1 MDTWLPFVIIG
12 LTSGAVYGL
21 AAVGLVLTYK
31 TSGIFNF
38 GYGAIAAVAAFI
50 FYFLYTQHGVPWPI
64 AAAIVVFVVAPVL
77 GLGMEVFGRILGP
90 VPDTLKVVATVGLIT
105 SVLALGAI
113 LFGGSNDIT
122 FESFLPTSTYQI
134 FGVNVGWDQTIT
146 ILIALFAT
154 IALSYVLRATRLGI
168 AMRGVVDNPEL
179 LSITGVKPRRI
190 RRYAWIIG
198 TTFMCIC
205 GLLISPGLSVN
216 AQVLT
221 LLVVEAFGAAA
232 FGYFSSLPLAFVGG
246 LVLGVASALC
256 TYWVV
261 NIPALSGLPAALPF
275 VMLFVVLVV
284 TPKARLFV
292 HRGITTLPVQ
302 RSYYFPIR
310 VRLLAAAVVLVV
322 FALIPQMVGGY
333 LGIWSQAL
341 TAMILFFSLGVLV
354 RLSGQISLCQYAFAA
369 VGAAGMGHF
378 AGNLHIPWL
387 LALLLSGL
395 IAVPVGALIAI
406 PAIRLSGIFLA
417 LATLGFGIL
426 LEQLCYQLGIMFG
439 PTENGIATPRPDVTI
454 GGWFLGSDVGFYY
467 VLLIAVVITAI
478 IVLAVHYGRMGR
490 LLRGLGDS
498 AVALETLGATTN
510 TTKVMIFCV
519 SAFLAAISGALLAST
534 LNYAFGGAFSSFG
547 SLELLA
553 VVVIVVIGDPWYA
566 VVAAISVAIP
576 AAYIH
581 LGNISEYIGLFFGV
595 GAATFAY
602 GYQTGR
608 IATTPRA
615 LRRAGDRLNVLLGG
629 KPKANVT
636 GEKFH
641 GPHRS
646 PSKEQPREVFEIS
659 GGPVHVLEVRD
670 LTVKYGGVTA
680 VEHVD
685 LTVPVAAITG
695 LIGPN
700 GAGKTSTFN
709 ACCGLIRPS
718 GGRIYFKDRDIS
730 NLGVS
735 GRARLG
741 IGRTFQKVEL
751 FNSLTVLE
759 NVALGREARLAG
771 GSPLRQISGRHSDR
785 ETVDTAVDDAIEL
798 TGIRDL
804 SHLQAGLLPIGQRR
818 LVELAR
824 TLAGS
829 FEMLLLDEPSSG
841 LDSTETGRF
850 GQVVEQ
856 VVRER
861 GIGVLLVEHDM
872 SLVEKVCQNVYVM
885 DFGRIVFEGTVDEML
900 NSPVVRAAYLGA
912 STSAIESA
920 QVAVAGVEPE

>member
-1 MDTWLPFVIIG
+1 MNSWLPFVIIG

-38 GYGAIAAVAAFI
+38 GYGAIAAVGAFV
-50 FYFLYTQHGVPWPI
+50 FYYLYTQHGVPWPI
-64 AAAIVVFVVAPVL
+64 AAAIVVFVVAPLL
-77 GLGMEVFGRILGP
+77 GLAMEVFGRILAP

-113 LFGGSNDIT
+113 MFGGSDDIT

-198 TTFMCIC
+198 TTFVCIC

-232 FGYFSSLPLAFVGG
+232 FGYFSSLSMAFVGG
-246 LVLGVASALC
+246 LILGVAGALC

-261 NIPALSGLPAALPF
+261 NIPALSGLPAGLPF
-275 VMLFVVLVV
+275 IMLFVVLVV
-284 TPKARLFV
+284 TPKGRLYV
-292 HRGITTLPVQ
+292 HRSITTLPKQ
-302 RSYYFPIR
+302 TSYYFPTR
-310 VRLLAAAVVLVV
+310 VRLLAAAVVLVFFV
-322 FALIPQMVGGY
+322 LVPQFVGTY
-333 LGIWSQAL
+333 LGVWSQLL
-341 TAMILFFSLGVLV
+341 TSVILFFSLGVLV

-378 AGNLHIPWL
+378 AGNLHVPWL
-387 LALLLSGL
+387 IALLLSGL
-395 IAVPVGALIAI
+395 IAIPVGAIIAI

-426 LEQLCYQLGIMFG
+426 LEQMFYQLAVMFG
-439 PTENGIATPRPDVTI
+439 PTDNGIATPRPDVTI
-454 GGWFLGSDVGFYY
+454 FGWNLGSDTGFYY
-467 VLLIAVVITAI
+467 VLLIAAVLTAVV
-478 IVLAVHYGRMGR
+478 VLAIHYGRMGR

-498 AVALETLGATTN
+498 PVALETLGARAN
-510 TTKVMIFCV
+510 TTRVMIFCL
-519 SAFLAAISGALLAST
+519 SAFMAAISGALLAST
-534 LNYAFGGAFSSFG
+534 LEFAYGSAFSSFG
-547 SLELLA
+547 SLQLLA

-566 VVAAISVAIP
+566 VVAALTTVIP
-576 AAYIH
+576 TAYIH
-581 LGNISEYIGLFFGV
+581 LGNIGDYMGLLFGV

-615 LRRAGDRLNVLLGG
+615 LRRAGDRLNVVLGG
-629 KPKANVT
+629 RPKADVASGSTSIPRRATSEARPRQVLQSASGT
-636 GEKFH
+636 G
-641 GPHRS
+641 
-646 PSKEQPREVFEIS
+646 
-659 GGPVHVLEVRD
+659 VLEVRD
-670 LTVKYGGVTA
+670 LTVRYGGVVA
-680 VEHVD
+680 VDHVS
-685 LTVPVAAITG
+685 LTVPSASITG

-709 ACCGLIRPS
+709 ACCGLLKPS
-718 GGRIYFKDRDIS
+718 TGRVLFKDRDIS
-730 NLGVS
+730 KLGPS

-759 NVALGREARLAG
+759 NVALGQEAKLAG
-771 GSPLRQISGRHSDR
+771 SDPIRQISGRRGDR
-785 ETVDTAVDDAIEL
+785 EVIDVAVREAIEL
-798 TGIRDL
+798 TGIGDL
-804 SHLQAGLLPIGQRR
+804 GHLQAGLLPIGQRR

-841 LDSTETGRF
+841 LDSNETERF
-850 GQVVEQ
+850 GEIVGH

-861 GIGVLLVEHDM
+861 GVGVLLVEHDM
-872 SLVEKVCQNVYVM
+872 SLVDEVCHRVYVM
-885 DFGRIVFEGTVDEML
+885 DFGKLIFEGTVDEMRD
-900 NSPVVRAAYLGA
+900 SPVVRAAYLGV
-912 STSAIESA
+912 SSSDVESA
-920 QVAVAGVEPE
+920 GVAVTVVDAE